1 MKIFLR
7 NKLLL
12 CNFLVMSRKLKK
24 KKFIIHFMELLFFA
38 KKCYTFSTLDDIFEV
53 EGDIQYNLITK
64 RYKNISGSFKNIV
77 SLTEFATIIN
87 IWSRV
92 YYIPFPMRSS

>member
-12 CNFLVMSRKLKK
+12 GNFLVMSRKLKK
-24 KKFIIHFMELLFFA
+24 KKFIIHFME
-38 KKCYTFSTLDDIFEV
+38 KCYTFSTLDDIFEV

-87 IWSRV
+87 IWSMFIT
-92 YYIPFPMRSS
+92 YLSQGGLPKKE